1 MNASDKFDFDEAVLS
16 QMENIRRV
24 ARRCLRN
31 RNEVDDLVQ
40 ETVLKAYAGRHR
52 LRDAAKFDRWIAG
65 IARNTARE
73 WNRRAFYRN
82 EREEPMDEVPE
93 TPDFRT
99 PHDALEEKEEREQ
112 LHRAMG
118 RLNDDDREMLRARY
132 FDEASYEQLQQKYGL
147 SYSAVGFRLH
157 RAKARLRKIL
167 TSTAAAFAAAF
178 AGFGRAAWGGIA
190 LMSQT
195 TKIIVAAAAA
205 AAGILIGGY
214 IWLNAGGDNR
224 AALTDGGL
232 TLAEQSP
239 RVTPLSAVRSTG
251 GGSASDGAAVQLE
264 VVQTNG
270 NQPAAA
276 QTSNANAETTAVAP
290 VEAAEED
297 AAEEADKQAAM
308 DTFNA
313 FSEAMKTFD
322 FEKAQSMARGQA
334 HAALGLLA
342 QLIGQSES
350 ITVQPPEKPPVN
362 KFVYANGELRVIG
375 NSDSDAIPIPT
386 VLRKTD
392 GKWYVEEI
400 PALVSSSR
408 IVKDEQGNVLDHAKT
423 KSLPLSPESLEMIT
437 EVTTVPEVE
446 SVSK

>member
-24 ARRCLRN
+24 ARRFLRN
-31 RNEVDDLVQ
+31 RSEVDDLVQ

-118 RLNDDDREMLRARY
+118 RLNEDDREMLRARY

-239 RVTPLSAVRSTG
+239 RVTPLAAVKSTG
-251 GGSASDGAAVQLE
+251 GGSASDAAAQFEIVQAD
-264 VVQTNG
+264 G
-270 NQPAAA
+270 KAAAAA
-276 QTSNANAETTAVAP
+276 QTSNATAETTAAAP
-290 VEAAEED
+290 VEAAEEED
-297 AAEEADKQAAM
+297 AEEADKQAAI

-322 FEKAQSMARGQA
+322 FETAQSMARGQA
-334 HAALGLLA
+334 HATLGLLA
-342 QLIGQSES
+342 QLIGQSDN
-350 ITVQPPEKPPVN
+350 ITIQPPKKPPVN
-362 KFVYANGELRVIG
+362 EFVYANGELRVIG
-375 NSDSDAIPIPT
+375 NSASDAIPIPT

-400 PALVSSSR
+400 PALVSSSKT
-408 IVKDEQGNVLDHAKT
+408 VKDEQGNVLDHVET
-423 KSLPLSPESLEMIT
+423 GSLHLSPESLEIISEIT
-437 EVTTVPEVE
+437 AEP
-446 SVSK
+446 